1 MAESENKT
9 PEQQLVIQ
17 KIYTKDISFESPNS
31 PAVFLKE
38 WNPDVNMELNTLANK
53 TDKDEIYEVV
63 LSITITV
70 KIKDETVYLTEVQQA
85 GLFTV
90 TGFTE
95 KDMGAILGSFC
106 PNTLFPYAR
115 ETISDI
121 VTRGGF
127 PQLLLAPVNF
137 DALYQQH
144 LDAQNKTNNDSD
156 SKSDR
161 KSDKKSSETKATT
174 H

>member
-1 MAESENKT
+1 MAESEDKT

-17 KIYTKDISFESPNS
+17 KIYTKDISFESPNT

-38 WNPDVNMELNTLANK
+38 WKPEVNMELNTNANK
-53 TDKDEIYEVV
+53 TDNKEIFEIV
-63 LSITITV
+63 LTITITV
-70 KIKDETVYLTEVQQA
+70 KIESETIYLTEVHQA

-90 TGFTE
+90 SGFNDT
-95 KDMGAILGSFC
+95 DLNAILGSFC
-106 PNTLFPYAR
+106 PNALFPYAR
-115 ETISDI
+115 EAISDL

-144 LDAQNKTNNDSD
+144 LDAQKNT
-156 SKSDR
+156 
-161 KSDKKSSETKATT
+161 DKDTATT

>member
-1 MAESENKT
+1 MAKSENQT

-31 PAVFLKE
+31 PSVFLKE
-38 WNPDVNMELNTLANK
+38 WNPEVNMELNTNANK
-53 TDKDEIYEVV
+53 TENDEIYEVV
-63 LSITITV
+63 LTITITV
-70 KIKDETVYLTEVQQA
+70 KIDKENVYLTEVHQA
-85 GLFTV
+85 GLFTIS
-90 TGFTE
+90 GFSET
-95 KDMGAILGSFC
+95 DMGAILGSFC
-106 PNTLFPYAR
+106 PNALFPYAR
-115 ETISDI
+115 ETISDL

-144 LDAQNKTNNDSD
+144 LDSQNKSENT
-156 SKSDR
+156 
-161 KSDKKSSETKATT
+161 KKTT

>member
-17 KIYTKDISFESPNS
+17 KIYTKDISFESPNT

-38 WNPDVNMELNTLANK
+38 WNPNVNMELNTNANK
-53 TDKDEIYEVV
+53 TDNESIYEVV
-63 LSITITV
+63 LTITITV
-70 KIKDETVYLTEVQQA
+70 KIEDETIYLTEVHQA

-90 TGFTE
+90 TGFNET
-95 KDMGAILGSFC
+95 DIGAILGSFC
-106 PNTLFPYAR
+106 PNALFPYAR
-115 ETISDI
+115 ETISDL

-144 LDAQNKTNNDSD
+144 LESLN
-156 SKSDR
+156 
-161 KSDKKSSETKATT
+161 KSDKTESTT

>member
-1 MAESENKT
+1 MADSENKT

-17 KIYTKDISFESPNS
+17 KIYTKDISFESPNT

-38 WNPDVNMELNTLANK
+38 WNPEVNMELNTNANK
-53 TDKDEIYEVV
+53 TNNKEIYEVV
-63 LSITITV
+63 LTITITV
-70 KIKDETVYLTEVQQA
+70 KIDKDTVYLIEVHQA

-90 TGFTE
+90 IGFNET
-95 KDMGAILGSFC
+95 DIGSILGSFC
-106 PNTLFPYAR
+106 PNALFPYAR
-115 ETISDI
+115 ETISDL

-144 LDAQNKTNNDSD
+144 LNSQNST
-156 SKSDR
+156 
-161 KSDKKSSETKATT
+161 DKPESPETSKATT